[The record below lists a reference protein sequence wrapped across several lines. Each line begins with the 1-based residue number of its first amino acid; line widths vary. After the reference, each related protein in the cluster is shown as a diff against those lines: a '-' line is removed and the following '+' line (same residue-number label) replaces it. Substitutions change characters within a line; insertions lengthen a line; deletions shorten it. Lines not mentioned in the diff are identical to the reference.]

1 MTIRKKIQ
9 YLLLYY
15 DEPNILDY
23 EMLHSVA
30 SITVITHIHVHV
42 QEPA

>member
-15 DEPNILDY
+15 DKPNTLDY
-23 EMLHSVA
+23 KMSHSVA
-30 SITVITHIHVHV
+30 SITVITHI